1 MEENT
6 THKTHKYRLYPTKPQ
21 EAAMFETLRLTRQLY
36 NAALEQRISA
46 YKKQGKTVTGY
57 DQQKE
62 LTALKKACP
71 EFEAVYSHVLQ
82 EPLERLDKAYKRF
95 FARVKQ
101 GVTAGFPRFKPA
113 QRWNSFKF
121 KEVWDKKKGRW
132 LSPGRPTDDGKRIN
146 IPKIGSVKCKFH
158 RPLEGTPKTLQIVHE
173 CGEWYAVY
181 TCEVPLAPLPATGSA
196 VGVDVGT
203 TWFAITSDGEFVEN
217 PRHLKN
223 GLKKLRVQQRT
234 VARRKKGSNRRKKAV
249 KLVAKTHQKIRRQRL
264 DFHHKTAR
272 RLVNEHDVIAH
283 EDLKVSN
290 MVKSNLARSISDVGW
305 SQFFDILSL
314 KAADAGRKVIAV
326 DPRHTSQRCHQCGH
340 TCRENRISQAR
351 FVCVACGH
359 SENADINASRNILHR
374 AGHALHGVNDS
385 GVSHVV
391 A

>member
-1 MEENT
+1 
-6 THKTHKYRLYPTKPQ
+6 
-21 EAAMFETLRLTRQLY
+21 MFETLRLTRTLY
-36 NAALEQRISA
+36 NAGLEQRREA
-46 YKKQGKTVTGY
+46 YRKQGKTLSWY
-57 DQQKE
+57 DQKKE
-62 LTALKKACP
+62 LPALKEACP
-71 EFEAVYSHVLQ
+71 EYKSVYSHTLQ
-82 EPLERLDKAYKRF
+82 DVFDRLEKAYKAF
-95 FARVKQ
+95 FSRVKK
-101 GVTAGFPRFKPA
+101 GAKRAGFPRFKPA
-113 QRWNSFKF
+113 SRWDSFKYPQC
-121 KEVWDKKKGRW
+121 WDNARNTWTACGKP
-132 LSPGRPTDDGKRIN
+132 SDDGKRIN
-146 IPKIGSVKCKFH
+146 VPKIGSVKCKFH
-158 RPLEGTPKTLQIVHE
+158 RSLEGKPKSLQIVHE

-181 TCEVPLAPLPATGSA
+181 TCEVPKNPLPATGSA

-217 PRHLKN
+217 PRHLKV

-234 VARRKKGSNRRKKAV
+234 VSRRKRGSNRRKKAV

-326 DPRHTSQRCHQCGH
+326 DPRHTSQRCNQCGH
-340 TCRENRISQAR
+340 TCRENRLSQAR

-374 AGHALHGVNDS
+374 AGQALHGVNGS
-385 GVSHVV
+385 GVSHAV

>member
-1 MEENT
+1 MEDT
-6 THKTHKYRLYPTKPQ
+6 TTQIRVYKYRLYPTKPQ
-21 EAAMFETLRLTRQLY
+21 EAAMFETLRLTRTLY

-62 LTALKKACP
+62 LTALKEACP

-95 FARVKQ
+95 FARIKRGEQ
-101 GVTAGFPRFKPA
+101 AGFPRFKPA

-121 KEVWDKKKGRW
+121 KEIWDKKKGRW
-132 LSPGRPTDDGKRIN
+132 LTPGRPTDDGKRIN

-158 RPLEGTPKTLQIVHE
+158 RPLEGTPKTLQILHE

-181 TCEVPLAPLPATGSA
+181 TCEVPKNPLTPTGSS

-217 PRHLKN
+217 PRHLKTR
-223 GLKKLRVQQRT
+223 LRKLRVQQRT

-249 KLVAKTHQKIRRQRL
+249 KLVAKTHQKIRRARL

-305 SQFFDILSL
+305 SQFYDILSL
-314 KAADAGRKVIAV
+314 KAESAARKVIRV
-326 DPRHTSQRCHQCGH
+326 NPMYTSQTCHQCGH
-340 TCRENRISQAR
+340 RCKESRLSQSR
-351 FVCVACGH
+351 FRCVNCGH
-359 SENADINASRNILHR
+359 EDNADLNAARNILR
-374 AGHALHGVNDS
+374 AGTRPSGVNDKE
-385 GVSHVV
+385 GIYVV